1 MKLSDDYEDRPV
13 NMTLINMGIVMS
25 VIVLAII
32 GLVFWMNAPSK
43 DARNAQARTE
53 KKADTELDQMTQ
65 KANAMKDSVDGLISG
80 STLTS
85 DDLDIWN
92 TNYGAAL
99 ATETE
104 QNQAASVSANGDAL
118 DSVNVGDGDG
128 IVTSK
133 SDADKDTNNAAV
145 RNNSTSLADAS
156 AVAANGS
163 EASALDGGATKDANG
178 NTIQQIQVNGN
189 KSKTGTTSE
198 DGVEQIKV
206 TLSDGSEELVDL
218 NPNLKT
224 SDYDYTKLMYQKP
237 VMKYYVDGKKA
248 SYFGMDITK
257 DQGVVDFNKFKKAGG
272 EFVMLKLGGRGY
284 SSGQMIVDEKF
295 SDYVKGA
302 TDANLH
308 IGAYFFS
315 QAVTVEEAEEEAE
328 LVIQQLQG
336 NRIDYPVVFRME
348 TIGGDVARVDDLNN
362 EERTKVS
369 DAFLSKVKDAGYI
382 PMLYG
387 DKEWL
392 VTRYNMEDLKDYE
405 VWLAQEGDVPDYPYQ
420 FGMWQYTTVGSVEG
434 ISGNVKLDISFKNY
448 ADM

>member
-1 MKLSDDYEDRPV
+1 MKLSDDYEDNKV
-13 NMTLINMGIVMS
+13 NMTLVNMAIIMS

-43 DARNAQARTE
+43 DAKNVQAKETKQNSSDE
-53 KKADTELDQMTQ
+53 MTQ
-65 KANAMKDSVDGLISG
+65 QANAMKQSVDGLISG

-85 DDLDIWN
+85 DDLDIWS
-92 TNYGAAL
+92 TNYGAAISSESES
-99 ATETE
+99 AT
-104 QNQAASVSANGDAL
+104 VSANGDAL

-133 SDADKDTNNAAV
+133 SDADKNANNTEAKTNT
-145 RNNSTSLADAS
+145 TSLADAS
-156 AVAANGS
+156 AVANG
-163 EASALDGGATKDANG
+163 EEGTTEDATKIKDANG

-189 KSKTGTTSE
+189 KSGNGTSE
-198 DGVEQIKV
+198 DGLQTKV
-206 TLSDGSEELVDL
+206 TYSDGTEELINIDPDL
-218 NPNLKT
+218 AKNNYEY
-224 SDYDYTKLMYQKP
+224 SKLMYQKP
-237 VMKYYVDGKKA
+237 VMKYYVEGKKA

-302 TDANLH
+302 TDADLH

-315 QAVTVEEAEEEAE
+315 QAVSVDEAEEEAD

-336 NRIDYPVVFRME
+336 SKIDYPVVFRME

-362 EERTKVS
+362 DERTKVAIS
-369 DAFLSKVKDAGYI
+369 FLSKIKDAGYI
-382 PMLYG
+382 PMIYG

-392 VTRYNMEDLKDYE
+392 VTKYNMKDLSDYE
-405 VWLAQEGDVPDYPYQ
+405 VWLAQESDVPDYPYQ

-434 ISGNVKLDISFKNY
+434 ISGNVKLDISLKNY

>member
-13 NMTLINMGIVMS
+13 NMTLVNMAIIMS
-25 VIVLAII
+25 VIVLSII

-43 DARNAQARTE
+43 DAKNVQARE
-53 KKADTELDQMTQ
+53 NKQGGTELDQMTQ
-65 KANAMKDSVDGLISG
+65 KANAMKESVDSLISG
-80 STLTS
+80 SSLTS

-92 TNYGAAL
+92 TNYRAAI
-99 ATETE
+99 ASEPET
-104 QNQAASVSANGDAL
+104 ASVSANGEAL
-118 DSVNVGDGDG
+118 DSVNLGNGDG

-133 SDADKDTNNAAV
+133 SDASRDMDD
-145 RNNSTSLADAS
+145 NSIKKSETSLADAS
-156 AVAANGS
+156 AAANGAGNTTT
-163 EASALDGGATKDANG
+163 ENNVIKDADG

-189 KSKTGTTSE
+189 AASNGTTE
-198 DGVEQIKV
+198 DGLQTRV
-206 TLSDGSEELVDL
+206 THADGTEEMVDI
-218 NPNLKT
+218 NPELAQN
-224 SDYDYTKLMYQKP
+224 SYDYTKLMYQKP

-295 SDYVKGA
+295 MDYVKGA
-302 TDANLH
+302 TDADLH

-315 QAVTVEEAEEEAE
+315 QAVSEEEAEEEAD

-336 NRIDYPVVFRME
+336 NKIDYPVVFRME
-348 TIGGDVARVDDLNN
+348 TISGDVARADDLTN
-362 EERTKVS
+362 EERTRTAL
-369 DAFLSKVKDAGYI
+369 AFLNKIKDAGYI
-382 PMLYG
+382 PMIYG

-392 VTRYNMEDLKDYE
+392 MTKYQMADFNGIE
-405 VWLAQEGDVPDYPYQ
+405 VWLSQETDIPDYPYQ
-420 FGMWQYTTVGSVEG
+420 FGMWQYTTVGNIDG
-434 ISGNVKLDISFKNY
+434 ISGNIKLDICFKNY